1 MAKGPATCHRK
12 AAMVTC
18 AELTA
23 HWDQAIGGFLAGGP
37 AVPPDDRRMRS
48 WFEAY
53 RGPGGGR
60 GAVDLEALPEPY
72 LGALDHRPVGVF
84 LDLHPGEAHQGFQGR
99 SGRFADEIRHHGSY
113 SAWAA
118 TWPYLRDPW
127 VAAKGTIPFLTSRRN
142 FLGTWTSQPTL
153 TADAMVV
160 FELYPWHIAKRIGP
174 IRPDL
179 GIVREFIWQPV
190 RELGAPVF
198 AFGKPWFDLLE
209 DGLGPQVVDRL
220 GAGGRPYATEVPS
233 RAVLVLRDQDGPV
246 ILAEKHLGGAGPPRR
261 SEALVLREAIEPW
274 LGEP

>member
-1 MAKGPATCHRK
+1 MAEGPVTCHRNW
-12 AAMVTC
+12 AMVTC

-23 HWDQAIGGFLAGGP
+23 YWDQAIGGFLDGGP
-37 AVPPDDRRMRS
+37 AVPPGPRMRS

-53 RGPGGGR
+53 RGPSRGR
-60 GAVDLEALPEPY
+60 GAVNLDALPEPY

-84 LDLHPGEAHQGFQGR
+84 LALHPGEADLDFQGR
-99 SGRFADEIRHHGSY
+99 SGRFADEIRQRGSY
-113 SAWAA
+113 SVWAA

-127 VAAKGTIPFLTSRRN
+127 VATIGTIPFLTSRQS

-160 FELYPWHIAKRIGP
+160 FELYPWHIATMAGP
-174 IRPDL
+174 MRPDP

>member
-1 MAKGPATCHRK
+1 MAKGPMACHPK

-37 AVPPDDRRMRS
+37 AVPPGPRMQS

-53 RGPGGGR
+53 RGPSRGP
-60 GAVDLEALPEPY
+60 GAVNLAALPEPY
-72 LGALDHRPVGVF
+72 LGALDHRAVGVF
-84 LDLHPGEAHQGFQGR
+84 LDLHPGEAHHDFQGR

-127 VAAKGTIPFLTSRRN
+127 VAAIGTIPYLTSRRN

-153 TADAMVV
+153 TADAMVI
-160 FELYPWHIAKRIGP
+160 FELYPWHIAKRNGP
-174 IRPDL
+174 MRPDP

-209 DGLGPQVVDRL
+209 HGLGPQVVDRL
-220 GAGGRPYATEVPS
+220 GAGGRPYPTKVPS

-261 SEALVLREAIEPW
+261 SEALVLRESIEPW

>member
-1 MAKGPATCHRK
+1 MAKGPATCQRK
-12 AAMVTC
+12 ATMATC

-23 HWDQAIGGFLAGGP
+23 YWDQAIGGFLAGGP
-37 AVPPDDRRMRS
+37 AVPPGPRMRS

-53 RGPGGGR
+53 RGPGRGP
-60 GAVDLEALPEPY
+60 GAVDLAALPEPY

-84 LDLHPGEAHQGFQGR
+84 LDLHPGQAHQDFQGR
-99 SGRFADEIRHHGSY
+99 SGRFADEIRHHGTY
-113 SAWAA
+113 SGWAA

-142 FLGTWTSQPTL
+142 FLGTWTSHPTL

-160 FELYPWHIAKRIGP
+160 FELYPWHIATMTGP
-174 IRPDL
+174 MRPDP

-209 DGLGPQVVDRL
+209 HGFGLQVVDRL
-220 GAGGRPYATEVPS
+220 GAGGRPYATEVAG

-246 ILAEKHLGGAGPPRR
+246 VVAEKHLGGAGPPRR
-261 SEALVLREAIEPW
+261 SETLVLREAVEPW
-274 LGEP
+274 LGES

>member
-1 MAKGPATCHRK
+1 MAEGLVTCHPK
-12 AAMVTC
+12 ATMVTC

-23 HWDQAIGGFLAGGP
+23 YWDQAIGGFLAGGP
-37 AVPPDDRRMRS
+37 AVPPDDRRLQS

-53 RGPGGGR
+53 RGPGRGR
-60 GAVDLEALPEPY
+60 GAVNLAALPEPY

-84 LDLHPGEAHQGFQGR
+84 LDLHPGKAYQDFQGR
-99 SGRFADEIRHHGSY
+99 SGRFADEIRHHGTY

-118 TWPYLRDPW
+118 TWPYLRNPW

-160 FELYPWHIAKRIGP
+160 FELYPWHIATMAGP
-174 IRPDL
+174 MRPDPGL
-179 GIVREFIWQPV
+179 VREFIWQPV

-209 DGLGPQVVDRL
+209 DGLGLQVVDRL
-220 GAGGRPYATEVPS
+220 GAGGRPYATKVPS
-233 RAVLVLRDQDGPV
+233 RAALVLRGDDGLVV
-246 ILAEKHLGGAGPPRR
+246 IAVWQMGYAGPPSRP
-261 SEALVLREAIEPW
+261 ETLVLREAIEPW
-274 LGEP
+274 LGA